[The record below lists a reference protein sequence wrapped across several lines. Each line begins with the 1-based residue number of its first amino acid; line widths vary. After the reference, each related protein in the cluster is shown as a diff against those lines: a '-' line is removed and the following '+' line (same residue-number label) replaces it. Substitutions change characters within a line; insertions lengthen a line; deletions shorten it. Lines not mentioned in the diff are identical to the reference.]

1 MSGTP
6 DFDFGLGSIPMLR
19 DLESRSNCAENP
31 EGKQGAGGQVANEL
45 GPGWKGRPCLT
56 LKPGETATLAD
67 VEGPGLITHMWFTM
81 GPETEAWDEA
91 GHRMRRYTTVYRDI
105 VLRIYWDG
113 QKAPSVE
120 VPIGDFFC
128 NGHAV
133 RCNILS
139 LPINVN
145 PAGGFNSYWPM
156 PFAKHCKI
164 TVENQ
169 IGAPLGGFFYQISY
183 ALGPVPKDAA
193 YFHASWRRE
202 DMTEYLRE
210 YTIVDGIK
218 GRGHYV
224 GTYMAWTQLTDGWWG
239 EGEIKF
245 FMDGDK
251 KFPTIIGTGTED
263 YFGGAWG
270 FGEQTFSAPYLGY
283 PYFKRETGQLVKH
296 GLYRWHVMDPIRFKK
311 DLRVVMQALG
321 WSKRGQLLPLRDD
334 IASVAY
340 WYQTLPHKPFQ
351 ALREPSE
358 RWPR

>member
-1 MSGTP
+1 MSGTS
-6 DFDFGLGSIPMLR
+6 DLNFGLGNLALLR
-19 DLESRSNCAENP
+19 EFESRSVCAENP
-31 EGKQGAGGQVANEL
+31 DGARGAGGQVENHL
-45 GPGWKGRPCLT
+45 GVGWKGRPCLT
-56 LKPGETATLAD
+56 LDADQTATLAD
-67 VEGPGLITHMWFTM
+67 VEGPGLITHMWFTVRDVIDVWIEKTHQM
-81 GPETEAWDEA
+81 HRIETIL
-91 GHRMRRYTTVYRDI
+91 RDL

-113 QKAPSVE
+113 QDAPSVE

-128 NGHAV
+128 NGHAA
-133 RCNILS
+133 RSNIMS

-145 PAGGFNSYWPM
+145 PSGGFNSYWPM
-156 PFAKHCKI
+156 PFGKHCRI

-169 IGAPLGGFFYQISY
+169 SGAPVKGFFYQISY
-183 ALGPVPKDAA
+183 ALGPVPENAA
-193 YFHASWRRE
+193 YFHAQWRRE
-202 DMTEYLRE
+202 DATEYLRE
-210 YTIVDGIK
+210 YTIVDGIE
-218 GRGHYV
+218 GRGQFV

-251 KFPTIIGTGTED
+251 ECPTIIGTGTED

-270 FGEQTFSAPYLGY
+270 FGDETFSAPYLGY
-283 PYFKRETGQLVKH
+283 PYFKREEGELVKH
-296 GLYRWHVMDPIRFKK
+296 GLYRWHIMDPVRFKS

-340 WYQTLPHKPFQ
+340 WYQTLPHNPFPPL
-351 ALREPSE
+351 AEPSK